1 MSIHSFFSL
10 LGGLALFLYGMQ
22 MMSTNL
28 EAAAGSRMKQILER
42 LTANRFLGVFV
53 GAGIT
58 AIIQS
63 SSATTVMVVGFVNS
77 QLMTLKQ
84 AVWIIMGANIGTTV
98 TGQLIAL
105 DIGAIAPLIAFAGV
119 ALILFVKQ
127 KKVQFA
133 GGIIAGLGILFLGMG
148 MMSAAMIPLRD
159 SQHFV
164 NLMTKFSNPFLGI
177 LAGAAFTAII
187 QSSSASVGILQALAV
202 SGLIGL
208 DSAVF
213 VLFGQNIGT
222 CITAVLAS
230 IGANRDAKRTT
241 LIHLIFN
248 VIGTTVFTLICLVSP
263 FTQWMASF
271 TPDNPAAQI
280 ANVHTL
286 FNIVTTLLLLPFG
299 TQLARISEKLL
310 PDKPQKTT
318 DEERWF
324 EDLLASEH
332 VLGVSVIA
340 RKQLN
345 EDISRM
351 LALAAS
357 NVETSFLA
365 FEHRD
370 EYELEQIQKREEEID
385 LYNAQLSRRI
395 SRVLAVENSPSEVN
409 ALNRMFSIIGNVERI
424 GDHATKIAGYA
435 RTMMERRLELS
446 SQASVEL
453 ADMRTSCMRAVNLIC
468 SACCVDF
475 TFAPEQKSPDK
486 RGSLTEH
493 DAPAEHISLP
503 QHASLLEQALLLEQD
518 IDSRTA
524 RYRSNQI
531 ERMRKGKCHVET
543 SILYSEIL
551 TDYER
556 IGDHA
561 FNIAQALDKLDE
573 N

>member
-119 ALILFVKQ
+119 ALIRFVKQ

-424 GDHATKIAGYA
+424 GDHATNIAGYA

-475 TFAPEQKSPDK
+475 TFAPEQESPDK